1 MGLKE
6 QLQKLVTSQAKEVDE
21 PLKILD
27 RMKQSNEAARRTG
40 QQIRNE
46 KE

>member
-6 QLQKLVTSQAKEVDE
+6 QLKKLVTSQAKEVDI
-21 PLKILD
+21 PQTVINNI
-27 RMKQSNEAARRTG
+27 RKQAEAAKQTG
-40 QQIRNE
+40 QQIRSE